1 MYTLGNEINYKDKC
15 TLLKCFFKQMT
26 STNPDF
32 SHLSQTPSRGEFIS
46 LPQLCSFFKK
56 NIKLW

>member
-15 TLLKCFFKQMT
+15 TLLKCFLKQMT
-26 STNPDF
+26 SSNPDF

-46 LPQLCSFFKK
+46 LPQLCSFF
-56 NIKLW
+56 